1 MERPLVGFALCF
13 LIIVAL
19 ACGEK
24 KEPEAQSTNTRA
36 EQEQAEAPDLI
47 KPLQPAKFDMDK
59 ALLGRR
65 LYHDNML
72 SGDGTLSCATC
83 HNVAEGGAESRRVSI
98 GIVGQQGPI
107 NAPTVL
113 NAALN
118 IAQFW
123 DGRAKDLAEQAEG
136 PVANPIEMGA
146 TWTDVEK
153 KVSTDKWYGEQFKK
167 LYDGKASVKAIA
179 NAIAEYETSLVT
191 PSRFDKYLR
200 GDKSALTDAEKV
212 GYKLFKETGCQTC
225 HLGENAGGGMYQ
237 KMGLVKDYFKDR
249 GNITEA
255 DYGRFNHTKNEAD
268 KYFFK
273 VPTLRNV
280 ELTGPY
286 LHDGSHDS
294 LEKTVKTMGKYQLG
308 KSLTDEEAASIA
320 TFLKTLTGKLPEHA
334 LLPEG
339 ELPQERLAPEPPA
352 SKKMPAPGEGSDA
365 KEIAPVEHAPPAPE
379 PTKGN

>member
-1 MERPLVGFALCF
+1 MDQRIVRLALF
-13 LIIVAL
+13 SWLIATF

-24 KEPEAQSTNTRA
+24 NAQTEPTKEKIEEKEP
-36 EQEQAEAPDLI
+36 AEAPDLI

-59 ALLGRR
+59 ALVGRR

-83 HNVAEGGAESRRVSI
+83 HNVGKGGAEPRRVST

-113 NAALN
+113 NASLN

-146 TWTDVEK
+146 TWADVEK
-153 KVSTDKWYGEQFKK
+153 KVAGDKWYAERFDK
-167 LYDGKASVKAIA
+167 LYDGKVNVKTIA

-191 PSRFDKYLR
+191 PSRFDVYLK
-200 GDKSALTDAEKV
+200 GDKSALTKV
-212 GYKLFKETGCQTC
+212 ERAGYKLFKETGCQTC

-237 KMGLVKDYFKDR
+237 KMGLVKNYFKDR
-249 GNITEA
+249 GNITEV

-268 KYFFK
+268 KFFFK

-286 LHDGSHDS
+286 LHDGSHNT
-294 LEKTVKTMGKYQLG
+294 LEETVKTMGKYQLG
-308 KSLTDEEAASIA
+308 KNLTDKEAASIT
-320 TFLKTLTGKLPEHA
+320 TFLKALTGKLPKHA
-334 LLPEG
+334 RLPEG
-339 ELPQERLAPEPPA
+339 ELPEVRLSPEPP
-352 SKKMPAPGEGSDA
+352 P
-365 KEIAPVEHAPPAPE
+365 I
-379 PTKGN
+379 TKQTK